1 MSKSSTP
8 TLTPHQT
15 LASRVSFMMTPSK
28 SFTMPM
34 AAVPWWTEHSPNS
47 VTSGWKLRSQDIDS
61 LWKNVMTLHYAATVS
76 TGRTSPTTTL
86 SFEQADSWLTPE
98 GLHALGLPSSPL
110 SSQKEPQPV
119 SILSHLN
126 LSQYPHDLHA
136 RLAFPSSPLAKGLL
150 TRPLPL
156 PYCMKMDSSSSVYPH
171 LTIQG
176 SATRPLFV
184 TTVKSG

>member
-61 LWKNVMTLHYAATVS
+61 LWKNVMTSHYTTTTL
-76 TGRTSPTTTL
+76 TGRISPTTTL

-98 GLHALGLPSSPL
+98 GLHALGLPSSPS
-110 SSQKEPQPV
+110 SSQKE
-119 SILSHLN
+119 
-126 LSQYPHDLHA
+126 
-136 RLAFPSSPLAKGLL
+136 
-150 TRPLPL
+150 PLPL
-156 PYCMKMDSSSSVYPH
+156 PYCMKMDSLSSVYPR
-171 LTIQG
+171 LTTQG
-176 SATRPLFV
+176 FATKSPSVATVKPGGTMKRRAPTASAT
-184 TTVKSG
+184 